1 MRNLVAALSGV
12 IFGIGLGLSQMVN
25 PEKVRNFLDFTGT
38 WDPSLAF
45 VMGGAVVVFFLAW
58 RLALRSSRPLFDT
71 RFRWPDKGAVLDA
84 RMLSGAAI
92 FGVGWGLVGFCP
104 GPAIT
109 SLSYLA
115 TQSAIFVAA
124 MVAGSWL
131 GGLWV
136 PKGRVVDVAA

>member
-12 IFGIGLGLSQMVN
+12 IFGIGLGVSQMVN
-25 PEKVRNFLDFTGT
+25 PEKVRNFLDVAGT

-45 VMGGAVVVFFLAW
+45 VMGAAVVVFFLAW
-58 RLALRSSRPLFDT
+58 RVARQSKQPLFDT
-71 RFRWPDKGAVLDA
+71 HFRWPDKGMALDA
-84 RMLSGAAI
+84 RLLSGAAI

-109 SLSYLA
+109 SLAYFA

-131 GGLWV
+131 GGLWA
-136 PKGRVVDVAA
+136 PKARVVDVAA